1 MAPPESAKAATKD
14 YLDAED
20 LLGQWLEERCIVS
33 PKVGWTALKSLYDNW
48 RTWAE
53 PRGLHAGA
61 SQTLGKRLDERGFTR
76 HRTNQGPGFYGI
88 ELLPTGDESDD
99 CDDFPLIGRNDPLGA
114 RATDYARYGADRHNR
129 HSGHA
134 DDPNETFDDRIRGE
148 L

>member
-1 MAPPESAKAATKD
+1 LAPPDSARAATKD
-14 YLDAED
+14 YLDTED
-20 LLGQWLEERCIVS
+20 LLGQWLGERCTVS
-33 PKVGWTALKSLYDNW
+33 PKVGWTALKSLYDNY
-48 RTWAE
+48 RSWAE
-53 PRGLHAGA
+53 PRGLHPGA
-61 SQTLGKRLDERGFTR
+61 SQTLGKRLDERSFTR

-88 ELLPTGDESDD
+88 ELLPTSDESDD